1 MKLTRRQEE
10 FIENLIDLSHELDGP
25 IHYSMLAERLGVSPF
40 TAYDMLRLLEEKGMV
55 TSEYQVAEGKSGPGR
70 AERLFCPV
78 EKPERHLAEKFVPD
92 SFSKA
97 ELKQFILNKIRQGQI
112 PQKEFAEEILSRVPP
127 DGPEHIRY
135 CLEVMMVIGVRLRQH
150 AGQQKFV
157 TYLLEILPANDE
169 VSPANLSL
177 LGGFA
182 LGILTQEETE
192 DQEWSLMLLEHVLQ
206 YQEIV
211 RCLAPDE
218 CRLLADE
225 LIVIFTPLMAKPEQ
239 MVQPA
244 PTAKP
249 EPMAKPAPAAVL
261 Q

>member
-1 MKLTRRQEE
+1 MKLTRRQEQ

-25 IHYSMLAERLGVSPF
+25 IHYSMLADRLGVSPF
-40 TAYDMLRLLEEKGMV
+40 TAYDMLRLLEEKGLV

-78 EKPERHLAEKFVPD
+78 EKPERRLAEKFVLD

-112 PQKEFAEEILSRVPP
+112 TQKEFAQEILSLIPP

-135 CLEVMMVIGVRLRQH
+135 CLEVMMVIALRLRRH
-150 AGQQKFV
+150 AGRQKFL
-157 TYLLEILPANDE
+157 THLSDILPAGNG
-169 VSPANLSL
+169 VSAANLSL

-182 LGILTQEETE
+182 FGILTQEET
-192 DQEWSLMLLEHVLQ
+192 DDGEWSEILLEHVLK
-206 YQEIV
+206 YQEII

-218 CRLLADE
+218 RRLLADD
-225 LIVIFTPLMAKPEQ
+225 LTMIFSPLSAKPDS
-239 MVQPA
+239 
-244 PTAKP
+244 
-249 EPMAKPAPAAVL
+249 MAVAE
-261 Q
+261 